1 MKLFSFAAIC
11 FFGVLAVVSAEPGSF
26 FIGEC
31 IGCNK
36 VVTPKTEENNTQSAN
51 SETKPVAKQGQ
62 FFIGK
67 CTNCTEN
74 EPSKNATNIERS
86 ATADPVAASSNDPL
100 HERLAEILSRANAIT
115 GTEEGAA
122 LSTTSKPVANQ
133 GSFYIGE
140 CINCN
145 KPKTANSGNEQVDKK
160 GQFFIGKCTNCTENE
175 PSKNAASKAEN
186 VTANKAA
193 KALIKVKTALDSAL
207 LLLQKLDPK
216 EVYLGTWR
224 NYAIIARPMF

>member
-11 FFGVLAVVSAEPGSF
+11 FFGVLAVVSA
-26 FIGEC
+26 
-31 IGCNK
+31 
-36 VVTPKTEENNTQSAN
+36 
-51 SETKPVAKQGQ
+51 
-62 FFIGK
+62 
-67 CTNCTEN
+67 
-74 EPSKNATNIERS
+74 
-86 ATADPVAASSNDPL
+86 TADPVAASSNGPL
-100 HERLAEILSRANAIT
+100 REQLAEILSRVNAIP

-145 KPKTANSGNEQVDKK
+145 KPKTANEV
-160 GQFFIGKCTNCTENE
+160 
-175 PSKNAASKAEN
+175 
-186 VTANKAA
+186 A
-193 KALIKVKTALDSAL
+193 KALIKVKAALEAAQ
-207 LLLQKLDPK
+207 LLLQKFDPK